1 MVASDLVWAHIA
13 LVHAITTTV
22 TSCSNCPD
30 VFRKQFYCNQL
41 LLAFDILIPPLWWS
55 LSLEGWGTMY
65 EIEFCFRA
73 GIPQSLNLYMLSS
86 CESLCQ
92 PTQYSFNLLMLL
104 LNSLFFLAPYY
115 IQSLPQ
121 HWMIRVPH
129 RLLCPT
135 YFPRVQFR
143 LLQAHINDFPV
154 LMRKGWLWA
163 CLAEYV
169 LVSHTGAS
177 GIYILMCRY
186 RYTCC
191 FVSFC
196 TLV

>member
-1 MVASDLVWAHIA
+1 
-13 LVHAITTTV
+13 
-22 TSCSNCPD
+22 
-30 VFRKQFYCNQL
+30 
-41 LLAFDILIPPLWWS
+41 
-55 LSLEGWGTMY
+55 
-65 EIEFCFRA
+65 
-73 GIPQSLNLYMLSS
+73 
-86 CESLCQ
+86 
-92 PTQYSFNLLMLL
+92 
-104 LNSLFFLAPYY
+104 
-115 IQSLPQ
+115 
-121 HWMIRVPH
+121 MIRVPH

-196 TLV
+196 TSCIRAVRVWMKASKLMSGYSSQLGMGCALESTSAVIPRGPELDHVCSSLALDIHSPEYKSHSPLYWKPVCKAWR